1 MKSLVEGSHASCF
14 NFNGCNKLEQNNL
27 NSIITIKI
35 YSDIY
40 IITIN
45 VIFEFNSSNSSSA
58 KTNWREGTNLNI
70 VRYQKKKK
78 NQSS

>member
-1 MKSLVEGSHASCF
+1 MQAAF

-27 NSIITIKI
+27 NSIITIK
-35 YSDIY
+35 
-40 IITIN
+40 IN

-78 NQSS
+78 KIKVAS

>member
-27 NSIITIKI
+27 NSIITIK
-35 YSDIY
+35 
-40 IITIN
+40 IN

-78 NQSS
+78 KIKLAS